1 MSVRVYIGLGSNL
14 SDPLRQLRQAL
25 QTLALLP
32 ASRLVAQSRFYRS
45 RPLGPQD
52 QPDYLNAVAA
62 LDTELAA
69 EELLRQLQAI
79 EQGQGRVRGALR
91 WGPRTLDLDILL
103 YGDAVIDSSRLKV
116 PHPGL
121 AQRNFVIYPLY
132 ELAPDLVLPDGRML
146 RTLRDA
152 CSADGLEPL
161 ADGGGPDTPS
171 AAVIS

>member
-14 SDPLRQLRQAL
+14 SDPLRQLRRAVQAL
-25 QTLALLP
+25 AQLP
-32 ASRLVAQSRFYRS
+32 ASRLIAQSRLYRS
-45 RPLGPQD
+45 RPLGPQN

-69 EELLRQLQAI
+69 DELLRQLQAV

-121 AQRNFVIYPLY
+121 AQRNFVLYPLY
-132 ELAPDLVLPDGRML
+132 ELAPDLILPDGRAL
-146 RTLRDA
+146 RGLRDA
-152 CSADGLEPL
+152 CSPDGLEPL
-161 ADGGGPDTPS
+161 PDGRGPDSRFDT
-171 AAVIS
+171 VIS